1 MGRGSG
7 VQGGGS
13 IPTGC
18 RPGVEETS
26 TVVSQEE
33 KGASRRPVL
42 PKVPAGWGSVAEQR
56 REGFSH
62 KQTSGHA
69 EFCHVGGEA
78 REWPQMASHLSQ
90 RPGS

>member
-1 MGRGSG
+1 MGRGRG
-7 VQGGGS
+7 AQGGGS

-56 REGFSH
+56 REGVPQYFYLW
-62 KQTSGHA
+62 
-69 EFCHVGGEA
+69 VGYSTPYLIKVFHS
-78 REWPQMASHLSQ
+78 EW
-90 RPGS
+90 

>member
-1 MGRGSG
+1 MGRGRG

-42 PKVPAGWGSVAEQR
+42 LRCQ
-56 REGFSH
+56 
-62 KQTSGHA
+62 Q
-69 EFCHVGGEA
+69 VGGVSQNRGVRDSA
-78 REWPQMASHLSQ
+78 ISRPQVTLNFAT
-90 RPGS
+90 